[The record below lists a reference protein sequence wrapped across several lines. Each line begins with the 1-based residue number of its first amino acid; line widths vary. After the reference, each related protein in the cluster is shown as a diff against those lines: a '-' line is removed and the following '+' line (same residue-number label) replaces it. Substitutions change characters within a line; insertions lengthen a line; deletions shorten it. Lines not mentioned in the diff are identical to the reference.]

1 MLLSRAEHAAMQA
14 ARQRQETEE
23 FAMHYTRR
31 QGIEGILSQG
41 VRAFGLRR
49 ARYRGQAKTHLQH
62 VGTAV
67 AINVRRVTD
76 WLNEVPRAQTR
87 CSHFATLALV
97 A

>member
-1 MLLSRAEHAAMQA
+1 MQA

-23 FAMHYTRR
+23 FATDYARR
-31 QGIEGILSQG
+31 QGIEGTLSQG

-67 AINVRRVTD
+67 AINVGRVTD

-87 CSHFATLALV
+87 CSHFAALAL
-97 A
+97 AS